1 MFKIFN
7 INSFHEI
14 YLTNEI
20 RIHIVLIICVV
31 ASSYSFKNVFIILY
45 LKNNIANI
53 NLF

>member
-7 INSFHEI
+7 INS

-45 LKNNIANI
+45 LKNNIGNK
-53 NLF
+53 NLEVL